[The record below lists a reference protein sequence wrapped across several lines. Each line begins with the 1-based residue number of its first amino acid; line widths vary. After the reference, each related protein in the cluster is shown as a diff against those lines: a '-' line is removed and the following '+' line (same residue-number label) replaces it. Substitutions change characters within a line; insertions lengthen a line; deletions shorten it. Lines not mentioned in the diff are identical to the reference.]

1 MLFKKEYKVGDV
13 VTFFLKDD
21 KEKFIATF
29 KVELESLTAKSFY
42 YLKGFTEKYGEEY
55 GSHYST
61 WNKVLSMYE
70 SWAVWASE
78 GTLRNLV
85 KDCQNQKSF
94 KCNCPEGSISPEFAN
109 LGELNAF
116 IIAFRSLLMDKYLD
130 SCSALESVQELISKA
145 DENYK
150 ELSSVFYRDVLSYDR
165 TKEYLYQY
173 VTYKNSIQEQSI
185 SIVGNG
191 TITASVV
198 SPQEFTALNSI
209 TQVKKEEE
217 KPIIK
222 ENLIMKEDVL
232 FSKEGKE
239 ATFANPLNNIFG
251 NMFKGMN
258 MQGANIEFGF
268 IQDQSIAISP
278 KGIAF
283 FDPETQGYKAWDA
296 NNKELVDMGTFAMQ
310 GIFMKVPVKRESL
323 KEGDILLI
331 QDEYRIFDGF
341 ATKTMKLINPLTGV
355 QTNKQKQTNILNFN
369 VFIKVVCAMNPFAKG
384 TMNEFMKISMMSSM
398 FGGQGMQGM
407 FGGNCGGDMVSQ
419 MFQLQMLSSLFG
431 NGKGFDLNFDM
442 DFGSVFDSVLGT
454 EATEE
459 SELKKK
465 LKALEKENAKLKAAK
480 EELKDK
486 ED

>member
-13 VTFFLKDD
+13 VTFFLEDD

-29 KVELESLTAKSFY
+29 KVELESLSTRSFY

-55 GSHYST
+55 GSHFST
-61 WNKVLSMYE
+61 WNKVLSMHE

-85 KDCQNQKSF
+85 KDCQNQKLF

-150 ELSSVFYRDVLSYDR
+150 EFSSIFYRDVLSYNR

-407 FGGNCGGDMVSQ
+407 FGGNCGRDMVSQ

-480 EELKDK
+480 EESKDK

>member
-13 VTFFLKDD
+13 VTFFLRDS
-21 KEKFIATF
+21 KEEFIATF
-29 KVELESLTAKSFY
+29 KVELESLPVRSFY
-42 YLKGFTEKYGEEY
+42 YLKGFTEKYGKEY

-61 WNKVLSMYE
+61 WNKILSMYE
-70 SWAVWASE
+70 SWAVRTSE

-85 KDCQNQKSF
+85 KDCKDQKSF
-94 KCNCPEGSISPEFAN
+94 KCNCPEESISPEFSN

-116 IIAFRSLLMDKYLD
+116 IRAFRSLLIDKHLNLG
-130 SCSALESVQELISKA
+130 STSESILELISKA
-145 DENYK
+145 DENY
-150 ELSSVFYRDVLSYDR
+150 EEFSSTFYMDALPYCR
-165 TKEYLYQY
+165 TREYLYQY
-173 VTYKNSIQEQSI
+173 ITYKNSIQEPI
-185 SIVGNG
+185 SIIGNG
-191 TITASVV
+191 IITASTI
-198 SPQEFTALNSI
+198 SPQEFTALNAI
-209 TQVKKEEE
+209 TQVNKEE

-296 NNKELVDMGTFAMQ
+296 KNKELVDMGTFAMQ
-310 GIFMKVPVKRESL
+310 GIFMKVPVRRESL

-331 QDEYRIFDGF
+331 QDEYKIFDGF
-341 ATKTMKLINPLTGV
+341 AAKTMKLINPLTGV

-369 VFIKVVCAMNPFAKG
+369 IFVKVVCAMNPFAKG

-398 FGGQGMQGM
+398 FGNQSARGM
-407 FGGNCGGDMVSQ
+407 FGDNCGGDIVTQ
-419 MFQLQMLSSLFG
+419 MLQMQMLSSLFG
-431 NGKGFDLNFDM
+431 DGKGFDLNFDM
-442 DFGSVFDSVLGT
+442 DFGSVFDSILET

-480 EELKDK
+480 EESKDK

>member
-13 VTFFLKDD
+13 VTFFLEDD

-29 KVELESLTAKSFY
+29 KVELESLSTRSFY

-55 GSHYST
+55 GSHFST
-61 WNKVLSMYE
+61 WNKILSMYE

-78 GTLRNLV
+78 GTLKNLV
-85 KDCQNQKSF
+85 KDCQDQKSF
-94 KCNCPEGSISPEFAN
+94 KCNCPEGSISPEFSN

-116 IIAFRSLLMDKYLD
+116 IRAFRLLLIDKYPNL
-130 SCSALESVQELISKA
+130 CSTSESIQKLISEA
-145 DENYK
+145 NENY
-150 ELSSVFYRDVLSYDR
+150 EEFSSTIYKDALSYSQA
-165 TKEYLYQY
+165 KEYLYWY
-173 VTYKNSIQEQSI
+173 VTYKNSIQEQPI
-185 SIVGNG
+185 NIVGNG
-191 TITASVV
+191 TITASIV
-198 SPQEFTALNSI
+198 SSQEFTALNAI
-209 TQVKKEEE
+209 TQVNKEE